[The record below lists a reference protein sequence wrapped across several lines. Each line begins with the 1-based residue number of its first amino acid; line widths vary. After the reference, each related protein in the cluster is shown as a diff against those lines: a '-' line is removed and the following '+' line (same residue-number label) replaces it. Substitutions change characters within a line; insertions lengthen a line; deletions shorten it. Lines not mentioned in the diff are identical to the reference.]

1 MSPVT
6 QQPTPPQAFDE
17 AAVGMRADARRNRE
31 KVLKA
36 ARVCLARDGL
46 DAQMEE
52 ISRRAKVGVGTVY
65 RHFPTKDDL
74 VFALAGERFDRLA
87 ENAQA
92 ALGQDDPWAAFC
104 DFLRSSAEIQ
114 ISDRA
119 LSEVLLDKENV
130 MREHAERVGI
140 LELVGKL
147 MERAK
152 AAGELRKDAEPEDVP
167 MLMCALGGAAEM
179 PLMSG
184 ERYLALVIDGFRA
197 PGITPMPKRPPR
209 D

>member
-1 MSPVT
+1 VNPVT
-6 QQPTPPQAFDE
+6 QQPLPPE
-17 AAVGMRADARRNRE
+17 ASPAVAAMRADARRNRQ

-52 ISRRAKVGVGTVY
+52 IARRAKVGVGTLY

-87 ENAQA
+87 ENARE
-92 ALGQDDPWAAFC
+92 ALERDDPWEAFC

-119 LSEVLLDKENV
+119 LSEVMLDKGDV

-140 LELVGKL
+140 LELVEQL
-147 MERAK
+147 MDRAK
-152 AAGELRKDAEPEDVP
+152 APGALREDAEPEDVP

-197 PGITPMPKRPPR
+197 PGATPMPKRPPR

>member
-1 MSPVT
+1 VNPVT
-6 QQPTPPQAFDE
+6 QQPKPSPDPIGE
-17 AAVGMRADARRNRE
+17 AIAMRADARRNRE
-31 KVLKA
+31 KVLRA
-36 ARVCLARDGL
+36 ARICLARDGL

-52 ISRRAKVGVGTVY
+52 IARRAKVGVGTLY

-87 ENAQA
+87 EDARA
-92 ALGQDDPWAAFC
+92 ALERDDPWEAFC

-119 LSEVLLDKENV
+119 LSEVMLGKGDV

-140 LELVGKL
+140 LELVDEL

-152 AAGELRKDAEPEDVP
+152 SAGELREDAEAEDVP

-179 PLMSG
+179 HLMSG

-197 PGITPMPKRPPR
+197 PGSTPMPKRPPR